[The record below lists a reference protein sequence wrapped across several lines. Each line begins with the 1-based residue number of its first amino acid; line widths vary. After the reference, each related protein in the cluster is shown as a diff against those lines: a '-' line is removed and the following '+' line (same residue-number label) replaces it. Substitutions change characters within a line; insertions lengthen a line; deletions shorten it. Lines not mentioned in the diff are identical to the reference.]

1 MKFEPVLK
9 VAGPKDAVEP
19 VLMLPLVP
27 VRKETGTKGKIVVH
41 PMARFL
47 LVIQLMTVYA
57 KVAFISGKQLR
68 FLHQGENAF
77 PFAVALCFF

>member
-27 VRKETGTKGKIVVH
+27 VRKETGTKDKIVVH

-47 LVIQLMTVYA
+47 LV
-57 KVAFISGKQLR
+57 
-68 FLHQGENAF
+68 FLAS
-77 PFAVALCFF
+77 

>member
-1 MKFEPVLK
+1 MKFEPVLE

-47 LVIQLMTVYA
+47 LVHFNQAILLLYKSFRVPI
-57 KVAFISGKQLR
+57 F
-68 FLHQGENAF
+68 
-77 PFAVALCFF
+77 

>member
-47 LVIQLMTVYA
+47 LVRSP
-57 KVAFISGKQLR
+57 SGYFTKY
-68 FLHQGENAF
+68 FS
-77 PFAVALCFF
+77 PP